1 MNAAPPILAFELV
14 SPAMLGWLAA
24 AAAPILIHLWS
35 RRRYREMSWAA
46 MEYLLAAL
54 RHSRRRINLE
64 QLLLL
69 VVRILLIV
77 LLVLAV
83 AEPVLRTSGFA
94 SAPGERTHRVIVL
107 DGSFSM
113 AYQPTDK
120 SRFERAKETA
130 ARIVDESP
138 QGDGFTLVLLS
149 DPPRVVVGTPAFE
162 PRDFLREIENLELPH
177 TTADLPGTLAAVE
190 RVVQAARREAPRLTR
205 EAIYFLTDL
214 GRVGW
219 GLDRLDTV
227 AKAEFQKRSRR
238 LAESATLVVLDLGQ
252 PDAENT
258 AVTAIRSSEP
268 LATPYQDFQVQAELR
283 HFGRHPPTSLAVE
296 LLADGRTVKQQS
308 LDLAPGGEGTV
319 RFSHRFE
326 TPGDHVLEVR
336 AAGDRL
342 DVDNHRWLA
351 VPVKPSIQVLC
362 VDGRPSG
369 DASRGAAGYLAA
381 ALAPRQDRGGRALV
395 HPEIRPENALTEV
408 SLSPYDCVFLS
419 NVAQFTANEAKIL
432 EAYLKQG
439 GSVVFFLGDQVR
451 ADSYN
456 RQLGGE
462 EPGAPRILPARLGP
476 TLAAQ
481 GRLDPLDYRHPI
493 VRPFQGQENAGLLTT
508 PVRKYFKLLLPKQ
521 SKAQV
526 ALALAN
532 GDPLIVEEEI
542 HRGRVFLVA
551 TAADTAAA
559 NPGETPWT
567 WLPVW
572 PSFVPIVQ
580 EILAYAE
587 SGQLQQRS
595 VLVGEPLGGGFPPS
609 VGEVPL
615 TLRLPG
621 GRSEAGRSRVEGDSS
636 VWSYAETARSGV
648 YTAQFGPPISR
659 SEAFAV
665 NVDPVESDLA
675 KITSEQLR
683 DDVWPGTAFLYQTTW
698 QNLEARPG
706 AALARP
712 SPLTKGLL
720 YAVLGLLLTETY
732 LARRFGHYAP

>member
-1 MNAAPPILAFELV
+1 MNALPILAFELL

-54 RHSRRRINLE
+54 RRSRRRINLE

-69 VVRILLIV
+69 LVRVFLIV

-83 AEPVLRTSGFA
+83 AEPVLRTGGFA
-94 SAPGERTHRVIVL
+94 SAPGERTHRVIVI

-130 ARIVDESP
+130 ARIVEASP

-162 PRDFLREIENLELPH
+162 ARNFLREIENLELPH
-177 TTADLPGTLAAVE
+177 TSADLPGTLAAVE

-219 GLDRLDTV
+219 GLERLDAA

-252 PDAENT
+252 ADAENT

-268 LATPYQDFQVQAELR
+268 LATPYQDFQVEAELK
-283 HFGRHPPTSLAVE
+283 HFGGHPPSKLAVE
-296 LLADGRTVKQQS
+296 LLADGRTAKQET
-308 LDLAPGGEGTV
+308 LDLSRGQGTA
-319 RFSHRFE
+319 RFSYRFE

-336 AAGDRL
+336 AVGDRL

-351 VPVKPSIQVLC
+351 VPVKASIPVLC

-381 ALAPRQDRGGRALV
+381 ALSPRQDRQGRALV
-395 HPEIRPENALTEV
+395 HPQIRPENALSEV
-408 SLSPYDCVFLS
+408 SLNPYDCVFLS

-456 RQLGGE
+456 RQLGGD
-462 EPGAPRILPARLGP
+462 EPGAPRLLPARLGP
-476 TLAAQ
+476 ILPAE
-481 GRLDPLDYRHPI
+481 GRLDPLDYHHPI

-526 ALALAN
+526 ALALAG

-595 VLVGEPLGGGFPPS
+595 VLVGEPLGGTFPPS
-609 VGEVPL
+609 AGEVPF

-621 GRSEAGRSRVEGDSS
+621 GRSEAGRSRVEGDAG
-636 VWSYAETARSGV
+636 VWSYADTTRSGV
-648 YTAQFGPPISR
+648 YTAEFGPPISR

-665 NVDPVESDLA
+665 NVDPLESDLA
-675 KITSEQLR
+675 KITSDQLR
-683 DDVWPGTAFLYQTTW
+683 DDVWPGTPFLYQTTW
-698 QNLEARPG
+698 QNLETRPG
-706 AALARP
+706 TVPGRP

-720 YAVLGLLLTETY
+720 YAVLGLLLVETY

>member
-1 MNAAPPILAFELV
+1 MNAALLLLAFELL

-54 RHSRRRINLE
+54 RRSRRRINLE

-69 VVRILLIV
+69 AVRVMVIV

-83 AEPVLRTSGFA
+83 AEPVLRTVGLA
-94 SAPGERTHRVIVL
+94 SAPGQRTHRVIVI

-130 ARIVDESP
+130 ARIVEASP

-177 TTADLPGTLAAVE
+177 ASADLPATLAAVE

-205 EAIYFLTDL
+205 EEICFVTDL

-219 GLDRLDTV
+219 GLDRLDAA
-227 AKAEFQKRSRR
+227 AKAEFHKRSQR
-238 LAESATLVVLDLGQ
+238 LAETATLVVLDLGQ
-252 PDAENT
+252 ADAENT
-258 AVTAIRSSEP
+258 AVIALRSSEP
-268 LATPYQDFQVQAELR
+268 LATPYHDFRIEAELK
-283 HFGRHPPTSLAVE
+283 HFGRHPPGKLTVE
-296 LLADGRTVKQQS
+296 LLADGRTAKQQT
-308 LDLAPGGEGTV
+308 LDLTRGGEATA
-319 RFSHRFE
+319 RFSYRFE

-351 VPVKPSIQVLC
+351 VPVKASIPVLC
-362 VDGRPSG
+362 IDGRPSG

-381 ALAPRQDRGGRALV
+381 ALAPRQDRQGASV
-395 HPEIRPENALTEV
+395 HPQIRPESALSEV
-408 SLSPYDCVFLS
+408 NLNPYDCVFLS
-419 NVAQFTANEAKIL
+419 NVAQFTPNEAKIL

-451 ADSYN
+451 AGSYN

-462 EPGAPRILPARLGP
+462 ERGSPRLLPARLGP
-476 TLAAQ
+476 VLAAQ
-481 GRLDPLDYRHPI
+481 GRLDPRDYRHPI

-508 PVRKYFKLLLPKQ
+508 PVRRYFKLLLPKD

-526 ALALAN
+526 ALSLAN

-551 TAADTAAA
+551 TAADTAAP

-595 VLVGEPLGGGFPPS
+595 VLVNEPLGGTFPLS
-609 VGEVPL
+609 AGEVPFRV
-615 TLRLPG
+615 RLPG
-621 GRSEAGRSRVEGDSS
+621 GRSEAGRGRVEGDSS
-636 VWSYAETARSGV
+636 VWSYVDTTRSGV
-648 YTAQFGPPISR
+648 YTAEFGAPISR
-659 SEAFAV
+659 SEVFAV

-675 KITSEQLR
+675 KITSDQLR
-683 DDVWPGTAFLYQTTW
+683 DDVWPGTPFLYQTTW
-698 QNLEARPG
+698 QGLEASPG
-706 AALARP
+706 TAAGRP
-712 SPLTKGLL
+712 SPFAKGLL
-720 YAVLGLLLTETY
+720 FAVLGLLLAETY
-732 LARRFGHYAP
+732 LARRFGHYTP